1 MQLYI
6 AASLLNLGREDDSKG
21 IINNFSIL
29 EKWNQLE
36 TIKTFEAAKGFAL
49 EWAKKCRA
57 AISIN

>member
-1 MQLYI
+1 
-6 AASLLNLGREDDSKG
+6 LLNFGREDDSKK

-49 EWAKKCRA
+49 EWAAKCRA
-57 AISIN
+57 VLK